1 MDLNATLTSDQTS
14 DSQLGPHAN
23 SCAFWNK
30 ILPEIEKNLRK
41 SSHRRQS
48 HWKNRQNPNQL
59 DRMGRMKSNTKQ
71 ALPTCNTNIRTQP
84 LMPYYDSRSCCDG
97 QLTNNNNV
105 LHSKSSRSFI
115 DRISIDED
123 DYSESGVLSLPTY

>member
-14 DSQLGPHAN
+14 DNQLGPHAN

-30 ILPEIEKNLRK
+30 ILPKIDKNLRK
-41 SSHRRQS
+41 SSHRSQS

-59 DRMGRMKSNTKQ
+59 DRMDGLKSSTKQ

-84 LMPYYDSRSCCDG
+84 LMPYYDSRSCCGG
-97 QLTNNNNV
+97 QLTNNNA

-123 DYSESGVLSLPTY
+123 DYSESGVLSLPSY